1 MTTLG
6 RNSRR
11 RQVLVGWRVGMVYQ
25 RDCVRQRGPSNR
37 PDPQNGRGGKPGSL
51 QRSLQ
56 LCGPC
61 SEHRQE
67 HYFVPCQILPRRKRK
82 HLPSNAVATS
92 SSEAPANLRFAA
104 HRAGGSWTAGAGRLG
119 SFQEQDPGSSL
130 GCRGQQGFLGPQPR
144 PQVFTPCF
152 MSLGQ
157 PACLFLSIARSR
169 SMMTGEQ
176 MAAFHPPTNSNPLE
190 RPIKMGWLKKQRS
203 IVKNWQQRYFVLRAQ
218 HLCYYKDEEDSKPQ
232 GYMYL
237 PGSTVKEIATNPEEA
252 GKFVFEVIPAV
263 FGQRLDETVA
273 YEQKFGFHLV
283 PILVEKCAEFILEHG
298 VSEEGIF
305 RLPGQDNLVKQLRDA
320 FDAGERP
327 SFDRDT
333 DVHTVASLLK
343 LYLRDLPEPVVPW
356 SQYEGFL
363 LCGQLMNADEAKAQ
377 QELVKQLSILPRDN
391 YSLLSYICRFLHEIQ
406 LNCAVNKMSV
416 DNLATVIGVNL
427 IRSKVEDPAVIMRG
441 TPQIQRVMTMMIRD
455 HEVLFPKSKDVPLS
469 PPAQKSDAKKAP
481 VPRSSVGW
489 DATEDPP
496 LSRADSF
503 SSTASSPDA
512 TSPTGL
518 QPSEQHQEDGGK
530 APRENSGDWKV
541 QSRKRTQTLPNR
553 KCFLTSAFQGTTSS
567 KLEIFKNEFWS
578 SSSETKAGEGHRR
591 TMSQDLRHLSNDPR
605 TSTYDNVPAPPG
617 SQGSPTGALSSP
629 ACDSKRETVASTDSE
644 MESGRKT
651 SGEEDLDSLQRM
663 VQHLQK
669 EIETQK
675 QMYEEQ
681 IKNLEKENY
690 DVWAKVVRLNEE
702 LERERKKFAA
712 LEISLR
718 NVERSREDV
727 ERRNKVLEEEVKE
740 FVKSMKEP
748 KAKTDA

>member
-1 MTTLG
+1 M
-6 RNSRR
+6 
-11 RQVLVGWRVGMVYQ
+11 
-25 RDCVRQRGPSNR
+25 
-37 PDPQNGRGGKPGSL
+37 SL
-51 QRSLQ
+51 K
-56 LCGPC
+56 
-61 SEHRQE
+61 
-67 HYFVPCQILPRRKRK
+67 LPRNWDFNLK
-82 HLPSNAVATS
+82 V
-92 SSEAPANLRFAA
+92 EAAK
-104 HRAGGSWTAGAGRLG
+104 
-119 SFQEQDPGSSL
+119 
-130 GCRGQQGFLGPQPR
+130 
-144 PQVFTPCF
+144 
-152 MSLGQ
+152 
-157 PACLFLSIARSR
+157 IARSR
-169 SMMTGEQ
+169 SVMTGEQ
-176 MAAFHPPTNSNPLE
+176 MAAFHPSSTPNPLE

-218 HLCYYKDEEDSKPQ
+218 QLYYYKDEEDTKPQ
-232 GYMYL
+232 GCMYL
-237 PGSTVKEIATNPEEA
+237 PGCTIKEIATNPEEA
-252 GKFVFEVIPAV
+252 GKFVFEIIPAV

-273 YEQKFGFHLV
+273 YEQKFGPHLV

-298 VSEEGIF
+298 RNEEGIF

-363 LCGQLMNADEAKAQ
+363 LCGQLTNADEAKAQ
-377 QELVKQLSILPRDN
+377 QELMKQLSILPRDN

-455 HEVLFPKSKDVPLS
+455 HEVLFPKSKDIPLS
-469 PPAQKSDAKKAP
+469 PPAQKNDPKKAP
-481 VPRSSVGW
+481 VARSSVGW
-489 DATEDPP
+489 DATED
-496 LSRADSF
+496 LRISRTDSF
-503 SSTASSPDA
+503 SSMTSDSDT
-512 TSPTGL
+512 TSPTGQ
-518 QPSEQHQEDGGK
+518 QPSDAFPEDSSK
-530 APRENSGDWKV
+530 VPREKPGDWKM

-553 KCFLTSAFQGTTSS
+553 KCFLTSAFQGANSS
-567 KLEIFKNEFWS
+567 KMEIFKNEFWS
-578 SSSETKAGEGHRR
+578 PSSEAKAGEGHRR
-591 TMSQDLRHLSNDPR
+591 TMSQDLRQLSDSQR
-605 TSTYDNVPAPPG
+605 TSTYDNVPSLPG
-617 SQGSPTGALSSP
+617 SPGEEATALSSQ
-629 ACDSKRETVASTDSE
+629 ACDSKGDTLASPNSET
-644 MESGRKT
+644 GPGKKN
-651 SGEEDLDSLQRM
+651 SGEEEIDSLQRM
-663 VQHLQK
+663 VQELRK

-702 LERERKKFAA
+702 LEKEKKKSAA

-718 NVERSREDV
+718 NMERSREDV
-727 ERRNKVLEEEVKE
+727 EKRNKALEEEVKE

-748 KAKTDA
+748 KTEA

>member
-1 MTTLG
+1 M
-6 RNSRR
+6 
-11 RQVLVGWRVGMVYQ
+11 
-25 RDCVRQRGPSNR
+25 
-37 PDPQNGRGGKPGSL
+37 SL
-51 QRSLQ
+51 K
-56 LCGPC
+56 
-61 SEHRQE
+61 
-67 HYFVPCQILPRRKRK
+67 LPRNWDFNLK
-82 HLPSNAVATS
+82 V
-92 SSEAPANLRFAA
+92 EAAK
-104 HRAGGSWTAGAGRLG
+104 
-119 SFQEQDPGSSL
+119 
-130 GCRGQQGFLGPQPR
+130 
-144 PQVFTPCF
+144 
-152 MSLGQ
+152 
-157 PACLFLSIARSR
+157 IARSR
-169 SMMTGEQ
+169 SVMTGEQ
-176 MAAFHPPTNSNPLE
+176 MAACHPSSTPNPLE

-218 HLCYYKDEEDSKPQ
+218 QLHYYKDEEDTKPQ

-237 PGSTVKEIATNPEEA
+237 PGSTIKEIATNPEEP
-252 GKFVFEVIPAV
+252 GKFVFEIIPAV

-273 YEQKFGFHLV
+273 YEQKFGPHLV

-298 VSEEGIF
+298 LNEEGIF

-327 SFDRDT
+327 SFDRET

-363 LCGQLMNADEAKAQ
+363 LCGQLMNADETKAQ
-377 QELVKQLSILPRDN
+377 QELMKQLSILPRDN

-455 HEVLFPKSKDVPLS
+455 HEILFPKSKDAPLS
-469 PPAQKSDAKKAP
+469 PSSQKNDPKKPP
-481 VPRSSVGW
+481 VARSSVGW
-489 DATEDPP
+489 DATEDPSI
-496 LSRADSF
+496 SRTDSF
-503 SSTASSPDA
+503 SSMTSDSDA
-512 TSPTGL
+512 NSPTGQ
-518 QPSEQHQEDGGK
+518 QPSDEYLEDSSK
-530 APRENSGDWKV
+530 ASREKQGDWKV

-553 KCFLTSAFQGTTSS
+553 KCFLTSAFQGANSS
-567 KLEIFKNEFWS
+567 KMEIFKNEFWS
-578 SSSETKAGEGHRR
+578 PSSEAKAGDGHRR
-591 TMSQDLRHLSNDPR
+591 TMSQDLRHLSDSQR
-605 TSTYDNVPAPPG
+605 TSTYDNVPALPG
-617 SQGSPTGALSSP
+617 THGDRVGVLSSH
-629 ACDSKRETVASTDSE
+629 ACDSKGDAPASPDSE
-644 MESGRKT
+644 TGPEKKN
-651 SGEEDLDSLQRM
+651 SGEEGVDSLQRM
-663 VQHLQK
+663 VQKLQE

-702 LERERKKFAA
+702 LEKEKKKFAA

-740 FVKSMKEP
+740 FVKSVKEP
-748 KAKTDA
+748 KSEA

>member
-1 MTTLG
+1 MLRPLPLQKAPASLSLCRMTEPASASGLRT
-6 RNSRR
+6 
-11 RQVLVGWRVGMVYQ
+11 
-25 RDCVRQRGPSNR
+25 VRIGPPAVAGFPVPGQPAPGAGPSAAS
-37 PDPQNGRGGKPGSL
+37 RGLGASSLLQAWPSEPGL
-51 QRSLQ
+51 AGT
-56 LCGPC
+56 GPLGL
-61 SEHRQE
+61 
-67 HYFVPCQILPRRKRK
+67 PLGPRRP
-82 HLPSNAVATS
+82 PSA
-92 SSEAPANLRFAA
+92 R
-104 HRAGGSWTAGAGRLG
+104 R
-119 SFQEQDPGSSL
+119 
-130 GCRGQQGFLGPQPR
+130 
-144 PQVFTPCF
+144 F
-152 MSLGQ
+152 MSLSQ

-169 SMMTGEQ
+169 SVMTGEQ
-176 MAAFHPPTNSNPLE
+176 MAALHQPSAPNPLE

-218 HLCYYKDEEDSKPQ
+218 QLYYYKDEEDVKPQ
-232 GYMYL
+232 GCMYL
-237 PGSTVKEIATNPEEA
+237 PGSTIKEIATNPEEA

-273 YEQKFGFHLV
+273 YEQKFGPHLV
-283 PILVEKCAEFILEHG
+283 PILVEKCAEFILQHG
-298 VSEEGIF
+298 LNEEGIF

-343 LYLRDLPEPVVPW
+343 LYLRDLPEPAVPW

-391 YSLLSYICRFLHEIQ
+391 YNLLSYICRFLHEIQ
-406 LNCAVNKMSV
+406 LNCGVNKMSV

-455 HEVLFPKSKDVPLS
+455 HEVLFPKSKDTPLS
-469 PPAQKSDAKKAP
+469 PPAQKNDPKKAP
-481 VPRSSVGW
+481 VARSSVGW

-496 LSRADSF
+496 VSRTDSF
-503 SSTASSPDA
+503 SNTTSDSDTG
-512 TSPTGL
+512 SPTGQ
-518 QPSEQHQEDGGK
+518 QPSDGYLEESSK
-530 APRENSGDWKV
+530 APREKVGDWKL

-553 KCFLTSAFQGTTSS
+553 KCFLTSAFQGANSN
-567 KLEIFKNEFWS
+567 KVEIFKNEFWS
-578 SSSETKAGEGHRR
+578 SSSEVKAGEGHRR
-591 TMSQDLRHLSNDPR
+591 TMSQGVSHFSDSQR

-617 SQGSPTGALSSP
+617 APGDGTAAVSSH
-629 ACDSKRETVASTDSE
+629 ACDSKRETLASPNSE
-644 MESGRKT
+644 TGPRKKN
-651 SGEEDLDSLQRM
+651 SGEEELESLQRA
-663 VQHLQK
+663 VQELQK

-675 QMYEEQ
+675 QTYEEQ

-702 LERERKKFAA
+702 LEKEKKKFAA

-727 ERRNKVLEEEVKE
+727 ERRNKALEEEVKE

-748 KAKTDA
+748 KADA

>member
-1 MTTLG
+1 MG
-6 RNSRR
+6 R
-11 RQVLVGWRVGMVYQ
+11 LVWSVRVPAKQATG
-25 RDCVRQRGPSNR
+25 RE
-37 PDPQNGRGGKPGSL
+37 GRGTEVKIRETRRAQPVTHCEPLDQLLTHLGSKM
-51 QRSLQ
+51 SLK
-56 LCGPC
+56 
-61 SEHRQE
+61 
-67 HYFVPCQILPRRKRK
+67 LPRNWDFNLK
-82 HLPSNAVATS
+82 A
-92 SSEAPANLRFAA
+92 EA
-104 HRAGGSWTAGAGRLG
+104 SK
-119 SFQEQDPGSSL
+119 
-130 GCRGQQGFLGPQPR
+130 
-144 PQVFTPCF
+144 
-152 MSLGQ
+152 
-157 PACLFLSIARSR
+157 IARSR
-169 SMMTGEQ
+169 SVMTGEQ
-176 MAAFHPPTNSNPLE
+176 MAAFHPPTTPNPLE
-190 RPIKMGWLKKQRS
+190 RPIKVGWLKKQRS

-218 HLCYYKDEEDSKPQ
+218 QLYYYKDEEDSKPQ
-232 GYMYL
+232 GCMYL

-252 GKFVFEVIPAV
+252 GKFVFEVIPASSDQNRIGQDSYVLMASSQVEMEEWVKFLRRVAGTPSGAV

-273 YEQKFGFHLV
+273 YEQKFGPHLV

-377 QELVKQLSILPRDN
+377 QELVKQLSTLPRDN
-391 YSLLSYICRFLHEIQ
+391 YNLLSYICRFLHEIQ

-455 HEVLFPKSKDVPLS
+455 HEVLFPKSKDAPIS
-469 PPAQKSDAKKAP
+469 PPAQKNDAKKAP

-496 LSRADSF
+496 LSRTDSF
-503 SSTASSPDA
+503 SNTASSPDA
-512 TSPTGL
+512 TSPTGPL
-518 QPSEQHQEDGGK
+518 PSDQHQEDSGK
-530 APRENSGDWKV
+530 APRENPGDWKM

-578 SSSETKAGEGHRR
+578 PSSEAKAGEGHRR
-591 TMSQDLRHLSNDPR
+591 TMSQDLRHLSNDQR
-605 TSTYDNVPAPPG
+605 TSTYDNVPTSPQ
-617 SQGSPTGALSSP
+617 SQGNPAGALSPP
-629 ACDSKRETVASTDSE
+629 ASDSKRDALVSTDSE
-644 MESGRKT
+644 MEAGSKN
-651 SGEEDLDSLQRM
+651 SGEDDLDSLQRT
-663 VQHLQK
+663 VQSLQK

-675 QMYEEQ
+675 QVYEEQ

-727 ERRNKVLEEEVKE
+727 EKRNRVLEEEVKE
-740 FVKSMKEP
+740 FVKSMEKP
-748 KAKTDA
+748 KTKTDP

>member
-1 MTTLG
+1 M
-6 RNSRR
+6 
-11 RQVLVGWRVGMVYQ
+11 
-25 RDCVRQRGPSNR
+25 
-37 PDPQNGRGGKPGSL
+37 SL
-51 QRSLQ
+51 K
-56 LCGPC
+56 
-61 SEHRQE
+61 
-67 HYFVPCQILPRRKRK
+67 LPRNWDFNLK
-82 HLPSNAVATS
+82 V
-92 SSEAPANLRFAA
+92 EA
-104 HRAGGSWTAGAGRLG
+104 SK
-119 SFQEQDPGSSL
+119 
-130 GCRGQQGFLGPQPR
+130 
-144 PQVFTPCF
+144 
-152 MSLGQ
+152 
-157 PACLFLSIARSR
+157 IARSR
-169 SMMTGEQ
+169 SVMTGEQ
-176 MAAFHPPTNSNPLE
+176 MAAFHPPTTPNPLE

-218 HLCYYKDEEDSKPQ
+218 LLYYYKDEEDSKPQ

-252 GKFVFEVIPAV
+252 GKFVFEVIPASSDQNRTGQDSYVLMASSQVEMEEWVKFLRRVAGTPSGAV

-273 YEQKFGFHLV
+273 YEQKFGPHLV
-283 PILVEKCAEFILEHG
+283 PILVEKCSEFILEHG

-391 YSLLSYICRFLHEIQ
+391 YNLLSYICRFLHEIQ

-455 HEVLFPKSKDVPLS
+455 HEVLFPKSKDAPLS
-469 PPAQKSDAKKAP
+469 PPAQKNDAKKAP

-496 LSRADSF
+496 LSRTDSF
-503 SSTASSPDA
+503 SNTASSPDA
-512 TSPTGL
+512 TSPTGP
-518 QPSEQHQEDGGK
+518 QPGDQHQEDSGK
-530 APRENSGDWKV
+530 APRENPGEWKM

-578 SSSETKAGEGHRR
+578 PSSEAKAGEGHRR
-591 TMSQDLRHLSNDPR
+591 TMSQDLRHLPNDQR
-605 TSTYDNVPAPPG
+605 TSTYDNVPTPPK
-617 SQGSPTGALSSP
+617 SQGNPAGSLSPP
-629 ACDSKRETVASTDSE
+629 ASDSKRDTLVSIDSE
-644 MESGRKT
+644 VESGSKN
-651 SGEEDLDSLQRM
+651 SGEDDLDSLQRM
-663 VQHLQK
+663 VRHLQK

-675 QMYEEQ
+675 QVYEEQ

-727 ERRNKVLEEEVKE
+727 EKRNRVLEEEVKE
-740 FVKSMKEP
+740 FVKSMEKP
-748 KAKTDA
+748 KTKTDA

>member
-1 MTTLG
+1 M
-6 RNSRR
+6 
-11 RQVLVGWRVGMVYQ
+11 
-25 RDCVRQRGPSNR
+25 
-37 PDPQNGRGGKPGSL
+37 SL
-51 QRSLQ
+51 K
-56 LCGPC
+56 
-61 SEHRQE
+61 
-67 HYFVPCQILPRRKRK
+67 LPRNWDFNLK
-82 HLPSNAVATS
+82 V
-92 SSEAPANLRFAA
+92 EA
-104 HRAGGSWTAGAGRLG
+104 GK
-119 SFQEQDPGSSL
+119 
-130 GCRGQQGFLGPQPR
+130 
-144 PQVFTPCF
+144 
-152 MSLGQ
+152 
-157 PACLFLSIARSR
+157 IARSR
-169 SMMTGEQ
+169 SVMTGEQ
-176 MAAFHPPTNSNPLE
+176 MAALHQPSAPNPLE

-218 HLCYYKDEEDSKPQ
+218 QLYYYKDEEDVKPQ
-232 GYMYL
+232 GCMYL
-237 PGSTVKEIATNPEEA
+237 PGSTIKEIATNPEEA
-252 GKFVFEVIPAV
+252 GKFVFEVIPASWDQSRTGQDSYVLMASSQAEMEEWVKFLKRVAGTPSGAV

-273 YEQKFGFHLV
+273 YEQKFGPHLV
-283 PILVEKCAEFILEHG
+283 PILVEKCAEFILQHG
-298 VSEEGIF
+298 LNEEGIF

-391 YSLLSYICRFLHEIQ
+391 YNLLSYICRFLHEIQ
-406 LNCAVNKMSV
+406 LNCGVNKMSV

-455 HEVLFPKSKDVPLS
+455 HEVLFPKSKDTPLS
-469 PPAQKSDAKKAP
+469 PPAQKNDPKKAP
-481 VPRSSVGW
+481 VARSSVGW
-489 DATEDPP
+489 DATEDPTM
-496 LSRADSF
+496 SRTDSF
-503 SSTASSPDA
+503 SNTTSDSDA
-512 TSPTGL
+512 GSPTGQ
-518 QPSEQHQEDGGK
+518 QPSDGYFEESSK
-530 APRENSGDWKV
+530 APKEKLGDWKL

-553 KCFLTSAFQGTTSS
+553 KCFLTSAFQGANSN
-567 KLEIFKNEFWS
+567 KVEIFKNEFWS
-578 SSSETKAGEGHRR
+578 PSSEVKAGEGHRR
-591 TMSQDLRHLSNDPR
+591 TMSQGMPHFSDSQR
-605 TSTYDNVPAPPG
+605 TSTYDNIPSLPG
-617 SQGSPTGALSSP
+617 SPGDGAASVSSH
-629 ACDSKRETVASTDSE
+629 ACDSKRETLASPNSE
-644 MESGRKT
+644 TGPGKKN
-651 SGEEDLDSLQRM
+651 SGEEELESLQRV
-663 VQHLQK
+663 VQELQK

-702 LERERKKFAA
+702 LEKEKKKFAA

-727 ERRNKVLEEEVKE
+727 ERRNKALEEEVKE

-748 KAKTDA
+748 KADA

>member
-1 MTTLG
+1 
-6 RNSRR
+6 
-11 RQVLVGWRVGMVYQ
+11 
-25 RDCVRQRGPSNR
+25 
-37 PDPQNGRGGKPGSL
+37 
-51 QRSLQ
+51 
-56 LCGPC
+56 
-61 SEHRQE
+61 
-67 HYFVPCQILPRRKRK
+67 
-82 HLPSNAVATS
+82 
-92 SSEAPANLRFAA
+92 
-104 HRAGGSWTAGAGRLG
+104 
-119 SFQEQDPGSSL
+119 
-130 GCRGQQGFLGPQPR
+130 
-144 PQVFTPCF
+144 
-152 MSLGQ
+152 MSLKL
-157 PACLFLSIARSR
+157 PKNWDFNLKAEAAKIARSR
-169 SMMTGEQ
+169 SVMTGEH
-176 MAAFHPPTNSNPLE
+176 MAAFHPSSTPNPLE

-203 IVKNWQQRYFVLRAQ
+203 IVKNWQHRYFVLKAQ
-218 HLCYYKDEEDSKPQ
+218 QLYYYKDEEEVKPQ
-232 GYMYL
+232 GCMYL
-237 PGSTVKEIATNPEEA
+237 PGSTIKEIATNPEEA
-252 GKFVFEVIPAV
+252 GKFVFEVIPASWDQNRLGQDSYVLMASSQTEMEEWVKFLRRVAGMPSGAV

-273 YEQKFGFHLV
+273 YEQKFGSHPV

-298 VSEEGIF
+298 VNEEGIF

-333 DVHTVASLLK
+333 DVHTVASLFK

-377 QELVKQLSILPRDN
+377 QELIKQLSNLPRDN

-455 HEVLFPKSKDVPLS
+455 HEVLFPKSKDAPLS
-469 PPAQKSDAKKAP
+469 PPVQKNDPKKPP

-489 DATEDPP
+489 DATEDSPV
-496 LSRADSF
+496 SRTESVTNTTSDL
-503 SSTASSPDA
+503 DA
-512 TSPTGL
+512 TSPTRI
-518 QPSEQHQEDGGK
+518 QPSDQQQEDSSK
-530 APRENSGDWKV
+530 APREKPGDWKI

-553 KCFLTSAFQGTTSS
+553 KCFLTSAFQSANNN
-567 KLEIFKNEFWS
+567 KVEVFKNEFWS
-578 SSSETKAGEGHRR
+578 SGAKAGEGHRR
-591 TMSQDLRHLSNDPR
+591 TMSQDLRHLSDSQR
-605 TSTYDNVPAPPG
+605 TSTYDNVPVLPEVSG
-617 SQGSPTGALSSP
+617 STAGVPSSSS
-629 ACDSKRETVASTDSE
+629 ACDSRTNSE
-644 MESGRKT
+644 MGPGRKN
-651 SGEEDLDSLQRM
+651 SGEEELDSLQRM
-663 VQHLQK
+663 VQELRK
-669 EIETQK
+669 EIEIQK
-675 QMYEEQ
+675 QTYEEQ

-702 LERERKKFAA
+702 LESEKKKFAA

-748 KAKTDA
+748 KTKTDV